1 MIQSFQVIL
10 NWQESLILH
19 KVPKTISTFFFLEGG
34 AGMVGFY
41 EI

>member
-19 KVPKTISTFFFLEGG
+19 KVPKTISTFFSEGG
-34 AGMVGFY
+34 MIGFY